1 MLILTRKK
9 GESIIIDG
17 NIEVTVVE
25 CEDGR
30 VKLGI
35 DAPRNIEILRNELFV
50 EVEKENKSAVSKNK
64 DLGEM
69 KKLFKN
75 K

>member
-1 MLILTRKK
+1 MLILTRRK

-17 NIEVTVVE
+17 NIEVTIVE
-25 CEDGR
+25 SEDGR

-35 DAPRNIEILRNELFV
+35 DAPKNIEILRSELLV
-50 EVEKENKSAVSKNK
+50 EVEKANKSAISKKK

-69 KKLFKN
+69 KKVFKN

>member
-17 NIEVTVVE
+17 NIEVRIVE
-25 CEDGR
+25 SEDGR
-30 VKLGI
+30 VKIGI
-35 DAPRNIEILRNELFV
+35 DAPRSIEILRKELYDQI
-50 EVEKENKSAVSKNK
+50 ETENKSAISKNVNLT
-64 DLGEM
+64 DM
-69 KKLFKN
+69 KNLFK